1 MTGIDMVAAAAGL
14 CIALAAVCGMILI
27 VRGARQ
33 SLAENRPSQKVNA
46 WKRQAALA
54 AQDAAA
60 LKRLRGI
67 MSTGR
72 IRKEMLDGTALIRNK
87 IAACD
92 GRRMTTDV
100 MLEEL
105 ISDSELLKYPYAR
118 MLSLVRTE
126 ERGRAIEEF
135 AAAVGDREAKEY
147 ARMIVMLDEL
157 EPDDIYESIVA
168 FQKSMKEERITEIKK
183 RDEAVSDLLY
193 LPVVFNLLLIFFN
206 FLYVSYF
213 VQQKDA
219 ISFFM

>member
-1 MTGIDMVAAAAGL
+1 MTGIDMAAAAAGL

-135 AAAVGDREAKEY
+135 AAAVGDRDAKEY